1 MMTGGWVG
9 EEGAGRS
16 GKSRSGDGLMGQE
29 TLKSARDI
37 CTVRAATIRTQP
49 SRCLRGELLS
59 CEGRSEASEHASGG
73 GEGARHNQSDLCQSM
88 RNRPL
93 LGCSGACVVYRRKC
107 VWGVMKRAL

>member
-73 GEGARHNQSDLCQSM
+73 GKVQGTTKATCVNLCGTDPSSAARGHAWCTVGSVC
-88 RNRPL
+88 
-93 LGCSGACVVYRRKC
+93 GG
-107 VWGVMKRAL
+107 